1 MILHLKERLQ
11 NLLNLGGNGPHA
23 APEYPLAPEFLT
35 VEVAYTCNLHCMMCP
50 RTFEGVPQDIFP
62 PELFEKLIPHLSR
75 FKYVHLTGY
84 GEPLMSPHLVDFL
97 IAVRKSGAKSVI
109 TTNGL
114 LLKGKVA
121 RRLLEEKIVH
131 INISIDAGT
140 PKTYEDVRG
149 KGTFERLMETLAK
162 FKVLKEELLPE
173 LFTGW
178 IFIMMRSN
186 YRELPLA
193 LEKAIEL
200 GFSRFAAKHLECAL
214 TAEGFHEALF
224 DTGYVPP
231 PEPELIEDLERTLD
245 ECRRIAQGRIELQ
258 IHPYTMS
265 DSGMCLVK
273 PTTNLFVD
281 YKGNLSP
288 CCYLNALNTKP
299 YIQPAPQDQGIMGNL
314 YTDSL
319 DEILHTERYIE
330 FQRDW
335 MEGRVPRVCDGCVQ
349 LARME
354 EQNLLS
360 RDPLSARSARAAT
373 S

>member
-1 MILHLKERLQ
+1 MILDLKGRIQ
-11 NLLNLGGNGPHA
+11 NLLHPKGNGRPGGLV
-23 APEYPLAPEFLT
+23 YPLAPENLT
-35 VEVAYTCNLHCMMCP
+35 VEVAYTCNLHCVMCP
-50 RTFEGVPQDIFP
+50 RSFEGVPQDIFP
-62 PELFEKLIPHLSR
+62 PELFETLIPHFSR
-75 FKYVHLTGY
+75 FKYIQLTGY

-97 IAVRKSGAKSVI
+97 IAVRKSGANSVI

-121 RRLLEEKIVH
+121 RRLLEEKIIH

-140 PKTYEDVRG
+140 PKTYEAVRG

-162 FKVLKEELLPE
+162 FKALKEELHPD
-173 LFTGW
+173 LFTAW
-178 IFIMMRSN
+178 VFIMMRSN

-214 TAEGFHEALF
+214 TVEGFREALV

-231 PEPELIEDLERTLD
+231 PESELIEDLERTLD
-245 ECRRIAQGRIELQ
+245 RCRRIAEGKIELQ

-299 YIQPAPQDQGIMGNL
+299 YIQPVPEDQGVMGNL
-314 YTDSL
+314 YSQSL
-319 DEILHTERYIE
+319 DEILHSARYIE

-335 MEGRVPRVCDGCVQ
+335 MEGRVPKVCEGCVQ
-349 LARME
+349 LARMR
-354 EQNLLS
+354 EQPLPS
-360 RDPLSARSARAAT
+360 RDPAAVHAV
-373 S
+373 SP